1 MRNHIFTALF
11 LAATCLPA
19 LASDDP
25 KTLPAPIYDQ
35 LKSGRKLDKSYL
47 TPDYDKTKGFKI
59 GKVDYKAEYRSG
71 DIITY
76 LPKALST
83 LAKDDSPFTL
93 NIAVVHVS
101 TKTNA
106 LVGTIMGAVTIE
118 GQIVD
123 NNGKV
128 VVAFR
133 TKEKSASAGFGG
145 RDDYSVAIDKI
156 ASAIAADLL

>member
-1 MRNHIFTALF
+1 MKNNIFAALF
-11 LAATCLPA
+11 LATACIPV

-25 KTLPAPIYDQ
+25 KTLPTPIYNQ
-35 LKSGRKLDKSYL
+35 LKSGKKLDKSYL
-47 TPDYDKTKGFKI
+47 TPDYDKAKGFKI

-71 DIITY
+71 DVMTY

-83 LAKDDSPFTL
+83 LAKDDAPFTL

-101 TKTNA
+101 TQTYA
-106 LVGTIMGAVTIE
+106 LVGIIMGAVTVE

-123 NNGKV
+123 SNGKV
-128 VVAFR
+128 VAAFR
-133 TKEKSASAGFGG
+133 TKEKSAPAGFGG
-145 RDDYSVAIDKI
+145 KDDYNVAIDKI